1 MEANQEKEI
10 QANLAKI
17 HHRIVVL
24 SGKGGVGKSFIA
36 TNLAYGLAL
45 QGKTVGLLDVD
56 IHGPSIAKLTNIEG
70 KPISID
76 QESGKPTP
84 IPVLSNLYVLTLAS
98 ILDSES
104 TAVIWRGPM
113 KLALIRQFFSDFEW
127 KELDYLIVDCPPGTG
142 DEPLTVIQ
150 TLNKVDGVVIVT
162 TPQDLAILDVKK
174 TVDFAEK
181 LNVPILGLV
190 ENMKYFRC
198 PHCGKTTQIFT
209 GNQLV
214 DLVFEYSLDILAEL
228 EIDPDISKSA
238 DEGKPYIYFYNK
250 KDSANAL
257 MNAVLK
263 IMEKVEGINNPV
275 KRDKAFDNY
284 A

>member
-10 QANLAKI
+10 QANLDKI

-70 KPISID
+70 KPIPID
-76 QESGKPTP
+76 PISGKPTP
-84 IPVLSNLYVLTLAS
+84 IQVLSNLYVLTLAS
-98 ILDSES
+98 ILKSDSA
-104 TAVIWRGPM
+104 AVIWRGPM
-113 KLALIRQFFSDFEW
+113 KLSLIRQFFSDFEW

-150 TLNKVDGVVIVT
+150 TLGKVDGMVIVT
-162 TPQDLAILDVKK
+162 TPQDLALLDVKK

-181 LNVPILGLV
+181 MNVPILGVV

-198 PHCGKTTQIFT
+198 PHCGQTTKIFN
-209 GNQLV
+209 GNQLEE
-214 DLVFEYSLDILAEL
+214 LIFQHSLDLLAEL
-228 EIDPDISKSA
+228 EMDPDISKSA

-250 KDSANAL
+250 KDSAKAL
-257 MNAVLK
+257 MEAVYK
-263 IMEKVEGINNPV
+263 IVKKVEGNDNPE
-275 KRDKAFDNY
+275 K
-284 A
+284 

>member
-1 MEANQEKEI
+1 
-10 QANLAKI
+10 
-17 HHRIVVL
+17 
-24 SGKGGVGKSFIA
+24 
-36 TNLAYGLAL
+36 
-45 QGKTVGLLDVD
+45 
-56 IHGPSIAKLTNIEG
+56 
-70 KPISID
+70 
-76 QESGKPTP
+76 
-84 IPVLSNLYVLTLAS
+84 
-98 ILDSES
+98 
-104 TAVIWRGPM
+104 M

-150 TLNKVDGVVIVT
+150 TLKKVDGIVIVT

-181 LNVPILGLV
+181 LNVPIIGIV

-198 PHCGKTTQIFT
+198 PYCGKTTQIFT
-209 GNQLV
+209 GNQLES
-214 DLVFEYSLDILAEL
+214 LVFEHSLDILAEL
-228 EIDPDISKSA
+228 EMDPDISKSA

-263 IMEKVEGINNPV
+263 IIEKVEVQNNPD

-284 A
+284 E